1 MQGTMAYI
9 ENYGILTAGLFQAF
23 AEITNTVSIMEW
35 WVDAGWITLFPVGQD
50 RENCFTGI
58 LSDVLQD
65 LTTPQFD
72 IYGIYHGW
80 LTPGIHG
87 KSFHH
92 SHLTQAKRAMMVDQS
107 KSIVYLAK
115 ELPALLDRPKPPYQR
130 HRAVKADTPPA
141 PAPAPAR
148 PPFQRYNRDGQSGAA
163 VKFKLSNINV
173 QDASGDSD

>member
-1 MQGTMAYI
+1 MRDGSSSSRWA
-9 ENYGILTAGLFQAF
+9 
-23 AEITNTVSIMEW
+23 
-35 WVDAGWITLFPVGQD
+35 
-50 RENCFTGI
+50 RNCFTGI

-92 SHLTQAKRAMMVDQS
+92 SHLMQAKRAMMVDQS

-130 HRAVKADTPPA
+130 HRAVKADAPPA
-141 PAPAPAR
+141 PEQTPA
-148 PPFQRYNRDGQSGAA
+148 RDGQSNAA
-163 VKFKLSNINV
+163 VKFKLSNMNI
-173 QDASGDSD
+173 QDASGDSDSEQARTTYLRTMIDHSTLPVTSLL